1 VIIIT
6 VYSKKGLEICLKF
19 KNKMKII
26 IIGGLS
32 AGPSAAAKARREDEN
47 AEIIL
52 FEKGSNISYATCGMP
67 YAFSGIIENREDLI
81 VVKPDLLKNR
91 FNIDVKL
98 NEEILNIDTSNK
110 IVYSN
115 KGDYTYDKLIMATG
129 ASSIVPP
136 IKNINIATNWS
147 TCRSMPDF
155 DKIMEE
161 GLATNS
167 KNITIIGGG
176 LIGIE
181 VAENLKLAGKNV
193 TLIEGAKEVLSMWQ
207 SKFGVIAE
215 KILIDNGINIITSS
229 IVSEFDLNENGK
241 IKNVI
246 IKGKEPIETDF
257 VIVSAG
263 IKPNT
268 DLLLNRGAK
277 HIKNGALIVNE
288 YLETSIKD
296 VYAAGDNVA
305 IKNLQTNEYG
315 YFPLGTHSNKAG
327 RAAGANAVGSETI
340 FKGAYNTA
348 IVQVF
353 DYTFARTGMNAKF
366 LKQQNIPFKKVLTI
380 VGATPGYYPNK
391 KEIVSEIYFNPT
403 TKEIYGAEVVGEVG
417 VDKRIDVLSTAI
429 YAKLKIS
436 DLAQLDLAYAPP
448 YSPAK
453 DSLVVA
459 SFVSENIV
467 NEKCPQVSV
476 EDLDVFMNE
485 TDPSNYLLIDIRTQK
500 EYEAGTLANAINIPI
515 DEIRSQINFIKN
527 EEKPVILICR
537 SGLRAYIAQL
547 ILVQN
552 NIKEVANVAG
562 GIKLWQL
569 YNKTV
574 IKPKEM
580 FA

>member
-1 VIIIT
+1 M
-6 VYSKKGLEICLKF
+6 K
-19 KNKMKII
+19 KII

-47 AEIIL
+47 AKIIL
-52 FEKGSNISYATCGMP
+52 FEKGANISYATCGMP

-81 VVKPDLLKNR
+81 VVKPDLMQNR

-98 NEEILNIDTSNK
+98 NEEILNIDTNNK

-115 KGDYTYDKLIMATG
+115 KSDYAYDKLIMATG
-129 ASSIVPP
+129 ASSVVPP

-147 TCRSMPDF
+147 TCRSMSDF
-155 DKIMEE
+155 DKIMKE

-193 TLIEGAKEVLSMWQ
+193 TLIEGANEVLSMWQ
-207 SKFGVIAE
+207 PKFGTIAE
-215 KILIDNGINIITSS
+215 KILIEKGINVITSS
-229 IVSEFDLNENGK
+229 FVSEFEVDEKGK
-241 IKNVI
+241 ISKVI
-246 IKGKEPIETDF
+246 IKDKKAVETNF
-257 VIVSAG
+257 VIVSVG

-268 DLLLNRGAK
+268 DLLLKQGAK

-288 YLETSIKD
+288 LMETSIKD

-305 IKNLQTNEYG
+305 IKNLQTNTYG

-327 RAAGANAVGSETI
+327 RAAGANAVGSKTI
-340 FKGAYNTA
+340 FKGAYHTA
-348 IVQVF
+348 IVQIF
-353 DYTFARTGMNAKF
+353 DYTFARTGMNAKA
-366 LKQQNIPFKKVLTI
+366 LKAQNLPFKKVLTI

-403 TKEIYGAEVVGEVG
+403 TKEIYGAELVGEVG

-453 DSLVVA
+453 DSLVVS

-467 NEKCPQVSV
+467 NEKCPQISI
-476 EDLDVFMNE
+476 EDLEVFINE
-485 TDPSNYLLIDIRTQK
+485 TDASNYLLIDTRTQE
-500 EYEAGTLANAINIPI
+500 EYEAGTLINAINIPI
-515 DEIRSQINFIKN
+515 DDIRNNIDFIKN
-527 EEKPVILICR
+527 ENKPVILICR

-547 ILVQN
+547 ILVNN

-562 GIKLWQL
+562 GIKLWKL
-569 YNKTV
+569 CNKAV
-574 IKPKEM
+574 SKPKEM
-580 FA
+580 FV